1 MLLQYLWKHRMLG
14 DRLETVDGR
23 RVRVLYA
30 GRLNSDSGPDFSGA
44 RLQIEDEEWVGNVE
58 IHVKASDW
66 HRHGHDHDLAY
77 DNVIFHLVGVSDV
90 DITDS
95 HGRIIPQGVATFP
108 ESFIS
113 LYSRLARKIGEYKCD
128 GALDILSSLQVSD
141 WLSTLS
147 IERMQAKGQRIKESL
162 AAMDRD
168 WEWVCFATLARAL
181 GFGLNS
187 EPLEMTARITPL
199 RILHKHS
206 DDIMQLE
213 ALLMGQAG
221 LLDSSLHMFDER
233 YQLLCREY
241 RFLAMKYGLR
251 PARREMWKYSKT
263 RPQNFP
269 ARRLA
274 MLAGAVRGGF
284 SLLSRLCDPALDSQK
299 AMQLF
304 DWEMDPYWENHYDF
318 DVAAAKL
325 PLTLTQGNRR
335 LLLINFVA
343 PMLYTYGAMHGDL
356 EMTERAMRFWDS
368 GQAENNR
375 YTRHW
380 EKSGIVCRNAS
391 DSQALIQLSKEY
403 CECGRCLECRFGH
416 LLLRKAAVST

>member
-1 MLLQYLWKHRMLG
+1 MLG

-23 RVRVLYA
+23 RVKVLYA
-30 GRLNSDSGPDFSGA
+30 GRLNNDSGPDFSGA
-44 RLQIEDEEWVGNVE
+44 RLRIDDQEWVGNVE

-66 HRHGHDHDLAY
+66 HRHGHDNDLAY

-95 HGRIIPQGVATFP
+95 HGRLIPQGVATFP

-113 LYSRLARKIGEYKCD
+113 LYSRLAQKIGDYKCE
-128 GALDILSSLQVSD
+128 GALGQLTPLQVSD

-147 IERMQAKGQRIKESL
+147 IERMQAKAGRIEESL
-162 AAMDRD
+162 EAMEQD
-168 WEWVCFATLARAL
+168 WERVCFSTLARAL

-199 RILHKHS
+199 RVLHKHS
-206 DDIMQLE
+206 DDIIQLE

-241 RFLAMKYGLR
+241 RFLAVKYGLR

-269 ARRLA
+269 TRRLA
-274 MLAGAVRGGF
+274 ILAGAVRGGF
-284 SLLSRLCDPALDSQK
+284 SLLSKLCDPELDSQR
-299 AMQLF
+299 AMELF
-304 DWEMDPYWENHYDF
+304 DWEMDPYWETHYDF
-318 DVAAAKL
+318 DVVAAKL
-325 PLTLTQGNRR
+325 PLSLSTGNRR

-343 PMLYTYGAMHGDL
+343 PLLYAYGAMHSDL
-356 EMTERAMRFWDS
+356 EMTERAMGFWDR
-368 GQAENNR
+368 GMAENNR
-375 YTRHW
+375 YTRRW
-380 EKSGIVCRNAS
+380 LQSGISCRTAS

-416 LLLRKAAVST
+416 LLLRKAVES

>member
-1 MLLQYLWKHRMLG
+1 MLG
-14 DRLETVDGR
+14 DRLETVDGH
-23 RVRVLYA
+23 RVKVLYA
-30 GRLNSDSGPDFSGA
+30 GRLNRDSGPDFSGA
-44 RLQIEDEEWVGNVE
+44 RLRIDDEEWVGNVE

-66 HRHGHDHDLAY
+66 HRHGHDNDRAY
-77 DNVIFHLVGVSDV
+77 DNVIFRLVGVSDV

-95 HGRIIPQGVATFP
+95 HGRLIPQGVATFP

-113 LYSRLARKIGEYKCD
+113 LYSRLAQKIGDYKCE
-128 GALDILSSLQVSD
+128 GALGQLTPLQVSD
-141 WLSTLS
+141 WLGTLS
-147 IERMQAKGQRIKESL
+147 IERMQAKAGRIKESL
-162 AAMDRD
+162 EAMEQD
-168 WEWVCFATLARAL
+168 WERVCFSTLARAL

-199 RILHKHS
+199 RVLQKHS
-206 DDIMQLE
+206 DDIVQLE
-213 ALLMGQAG
+213 ALLLGQAG

-241 RFLAMKYGLR
+241 RFLAVKYGLR

-269 ARRLA
+269 TRRLA

-284 SLLSRLCDPALDSQK
+284 SLLSKLCDPELDSQR
-299 AMQLF
+299 AIELF
-304 DWEMDPYWENHYDF
+304 DWEMDPYWETHYDF
-318 DVAAAKL
+318 DVMAAKL
-325 PLTLTQGNRR
+325 PLTLSPGNRR

-343 PMLYTYGAMHGDL
+343 PMLYAYGAMHSDL
-356 EMTERAMRFWDS
+356 EMTERAMGFWDR
-368 GQAENNR
+368 GMAENNR
-375 YTRHW
+375 YTRRW
-380 EKSGIVCRNAS
+380 LQSGINCRCAS

-416 LLLRKAAVST
+416 LLLRKAVDA

>member
-1 MLLQYLWKHRMLG
+1 MLG
-14 DRLETVDGR
+14 DRLETVDGH
-23 RVRVLYA
+23 RVKVLYA
-30 GRLNSDSGPDFSGA
+30 GRLNRDSGPDFSGA
-44 RLQIEDEEWVGNVE
+44 RLRIDDEEWVGNVE

-66 HRHGHDHDLAY
+66 HRHGHDNDRAY

-95 HGRIIPQGVATFP
+95 HGRLIPQGVATFP

-113 LYSRLARKIGEYKCD
+113 LYSRLAQKIGDYKCE
-128 GALDILSSLQVSD
+128 GALGQLTPLQVSD
-141 WLSTLS
+141 WLGTLS
-147 IERMQAKGQRIKESL
+147 IERMQAKAGRIKESL
-162 AAMDRD
+162 EAMEQD
-168 WEWVCFATLARAL
+168 WERVCFSTLARAL

-199 RILHKHS
+199 RVLQKHS
-206 DDIMQLE
+206 DDIVQLE
-213 ALLMGQAG
+213 ALLLGQAG

-241 RFLAMKYGLR
+241 RFLAVKYGLR

-269 ARRLA
+269 TRRLA

-284 SLLSRLCDPALDSQK
+284 SLLSKLCDPELDSQR
-299 AMQLF
+299 AIELF
-304 DWEMDPYWENHYDF
+304 DWEMDPYWETHYDF
-318 DVAAAKL
+318 DVMAAKL
-325 PLTLTQGNRR
+325 PLTLSPGNRR

-343 PMLYTYGAMHGDL
+343 PMLYAYGAMHSDL
-356 EMTERAMRFWDS
+356 EMTERAMGFWDR
-368 GQAENNR
+368 GMAENNR
-375 YTRHW
+375 YTRRW
-380 EKSGIVCRNAS
+380 LQSGINCRCAS

-416 LLLRKAAVST
+416 LLLRKAVDA

>member
-1 MLLQYLWKHRMLG
+1 MQYLWKHRMLG
-14 DRLETVDGR
+14 DRLETVDGH
-23 RVRVLYA
+23 RVKVLYA
-30 GRLNSDSGPDFSGA
+30 GRLNRDSGPDFSGA
-44 RLQIEDEEWVGNVE
+44 RLRIDDEEWVGNVE

-66 HRHGHDHDLAY
+66 HRHGHDNDRAY
-77 DNVIFHLVGVSDV
+77 DKVIFHLVGVSDV

-95 HGRIIPQGVATFP
+95 HGRLIPQGVATFP

-113 LYSRLARKIGEYKCD
+113 LYSRLAQKIGDYKCE
-128 GALDILSSLQVSD
+128 GALGQLTPLQVSD
-141 WLSTLS
+141 WLGTLS
-147 IERMQAKGQRIKESL
+147 IERMQAKAGRIKESL
-162 AAMDRD
+162 EAMEQD
-168 WEWVCFATLARAL
+168 WERVCFSTLARAL

-199 RILHKHS
+199 RVLQKHS
-206 DDIMQLE
+206 DDIVQLE
-213 ALLMGQAG
+213 ALLLGQAG

-241 RFLAMKYGLR
+241 RFLAVKYGLR

-269 ARRLA
+269 TRRLA

-284 SLLSRLCDPALDSQK
+284 SLLSKLCDPELDSQR
-299 AMQLF
+299 AIELF
-304 DWEMDPYWENHYDF
+304 DWEMDPYWETHYDF
-318 DVAAAKL
+318 DVMAAKL
-325 PLTLTQGNRR
+325 PLTLSPGNRR

-343 PMLYTYGAMHGDL
+343 PMLYAYGAMHSDL
-356 EMTERAMRFWDS
+356 EMTERAMGFWDR
-368 GQAENNR
+368 GMAENNR
-375 YTRHW
+375 YTRRW
-380 EKSGIVCRNAS
+380 LQSGINCRCAS

-416 LLLRKAAVST
+416 LLLRKAVDA